1 MVKKYYVA
9 INQATTFIAHI
20 DECKEL
26 TGEEREVMKAEAR
39 FLRAYYYFNL
49 FKQYGPIYLWYDQIA
64 DLAIKSEVIDR
75 NTVDECVSFIEKEM
89 YDAAQILPKT
99 IKILLPGW
107 AV

>member
-1 MVKKYYVA
+1 MQRA
-9 INQATTFIAHI
+9 
-20 DECKEL
+20 D
-26 TGEEREVMKAEAR
+26 GREREVMKAEAR

-99 IKILLPGW
+99 IQRSYYLDGPYDQRGCS
-107 AV
+107 